1 MQSNSERIKRLRK
14 IKIEI
19 MESSARLDK
28 MRTRLAVIELYTEGD
43 KEGITSLSA
52 EVDALAL
59 RIKTLVK
66 RQSKLG
72 GRLLWYITSIKIM
85 RAYADGKRKERLA
98 LTNACRRLLWERY
111 YMLLTWED
119 IARGLGTS
127 RSHVARLHR
136 QALRALDETKKY
148 DKQPSCERWKRKKGT
163 EKIKI
168 PPRGAVRPPKNPYRR
183 RSLKKTNFLPAV
195 PPPRF

>member
-19 MESSARLDK
+19 TESSARLDK
-28 MRTRLAVIELYTEGD
+28 IRTRLAVAELYTEGD
-43 KEGITSLSA
+43 NEGITSLSA

-85 RAYADGKRKERLA
+85 RTYADGKQKERLA

-111 YMLLTWED
+111 YMLMTWED

-136 QALRALDETKKY
+136 RALRALDETKKY
-148 DKQPSCERWKRKKGT
+148 DKHPSCERWKRKKGT
-163 EKIKI
+163 EKIKNT
-168 PPRGAVRPPKNPYRR
+168 PPGCGQAAQEPVPE
-183 RSLKKTNFLPAV
+183 AV
-195 PPPRF
+195 P